1 MDREMPADTMQS
13 YMLMAEC
20 SLPASKLKLQELAMT
35 RLEILLAYLMNRRIC
50 KPDLTQALT

>member
-1 MDREMPADTMQS
+1 MPADTMQS